1 MSSYPYYKNR
11 YRTFIFRLP
20 YMDLPLL
27 IKHLEGQDNLTA
39 YLIDLTVN
47 DMIKKGVD
55 VDEAFRTISD

>member
-11 YRTFIFRLP
+11 YRTFIFRIP

-27 IKHLEGQDNLTA
+27 IKHLEGRDNLTA
-39 YLIDLTVN
+39 YLIYLIVN